1 MTRASRFRALL
12 DTGFMDRL
20 TAREKRVL
28 ERRADLAGAGEK
40 AAPVDP
46 RGWWYA
52 VPANAYEGVFEV
64 LGLHDRFPCTLAEG
78 AGVEDMR
85 HRPGAM
91 PVFITPE
98 LDGWRL
104 VFGNLDSVVGVDWDD
119 WMGTVERLSSR
130 CGQAQM
136 FFMDDAG
143 GSDVW
148 VVAEQGT
155 IRRRYAAESDPEWI
169 GAPLAWEE
177 PGTEGED
184 FDGDG
189 LDAEGTAGAAE
200 ACGALSVDP
209 AEIGATTEVRAH
221 GWLALSAPG
230 IGHEE
235 LGVLV

>member
-1 MTRASRFRALL
+1 MTHGNRLRALL
-12 DTGFMDRL
+12 DTGLMDRL
-20 TAREKRVL
+20 DARDKRVL
-28 ERRADLAGAGEK
+28 ERRADLAGADEE

-52 VPANAYEGVFEV
+52 VPADAYEGVFEV

-78 AGVEDMR
+78 ADVEDMR
-85 HRPGAM
+85 HRRGAM

-119 WMGTVERLSSR
+119 WMGTVERLSAR
-130 CGQAQM
+130 CGRAQM
-136 FFMDDAG
+136 FFTDGAG

-148 VVAEQGT
+148 VVAERGR

-169 GAPLAWEE
+169 GAPLPWEE
-177 PGTEGED
+177 PGTDGQD
-184 FDGDG
+184 LDGDG
-189 LDAEGTAGAAE
+189 PNVEGTAGAAE

-209 AEIGATTEVRAH
+209 AEIGTGTRVRGH

-230 IGHEE
+230 VGHEE